1 MIIEG
6 GLVMLAML
14 GRLQAF
20 HNICLP
26 TMLSIV
32 PVETKV
38 IKEIAIYQQDR
49 ISQKMFLSKR
59 MINRLSRG
67 IDLELTLNI
76 RKIKPI

>member
-1 MIIEG
+1 
-6 GLVMLAML
+6 MLAML

-20 HNICLP
+20 HNIWLP

-38 IKEIAIYQQDR
+38 IKEIALYQQDR
-49 ISQKMFLSKR
+49 ISQQMFLSNR

-67 IDLELTLNI
+67 IDLKLTLNI

>member
-1 MIIEG
+1 
-6 GLVMLAML
+6 MLAML

-20 HNICLP
+20 HSIWLP
-26 TMLSIV
+26 TIMSTV

-38 IKEIAIYQQDR
+38 IKEIALYQQDQ
-49 ISQKMFLSKR
+49 ISQKMFLTNR

-76 RKIKPI
+76 GRIKPI

>member
-1 MIIEG
+1 
-6 GLVMLAML
+6 
-14 GRLQAF
+14 
-20 HNICLP
+20 
-26 TMLSIV
+26 MLSIV

-38 IKEIAIYQQDR
+38 IKEIALYQQDR
-49 ISQKMFLSKR
+49 ISQQMFLSNR